1 MHLLIPFA
9 SRNDAAFLALAP
21 TLKLPNLARLLQRL
35 SPGPRDTAS
44 AESLLMPHERVLAR
58 AMPAGPEASVIP
70 CARITP
76 CHWQVGQGQVI
87 MGNPDELDLKA
98 DESRALLSAMQPYFQ
113 EDGIAL
119 IEEQSG
125 VWLAQGELFRDL
137 PLASTDRVIGRN
149 IDDWLNK
156 TPAAAK
162 LNRLQ
167 NEMQMLLYTH
177 PVNDRRAQRGAV
189 AVNSF
194 WASSP
199 PVTPQILQA
208 KQWVVP
214 RSLASAALRQD
225 ATAWAQAWQAID
237 ASDCRALL
245 AALEQGG
252 EHALTLCGDQHA
264 QTFTLTP
271 QRFWTR
277 IMNKIAPQPIS
288 KLLSEL

>member
-9 SRNDAAFLALAP
+9 SRNEAAFLALAP

-35 SPGPRDTAS
+35 SPGPLDTAS

-58 AMPAGPEASVIP
+58 AIPADTETSAIA

-87 MGNPDELDLKA
+87 MGNPEDLDLSE
-98 DESRALLSAMQPYFQ
+98 DESRALLNAMQPYFQ
-113 EDGIAL
+113 EDGIDL
-119 IEEQSG
+119 SHERSG

-137 PLASTDRVIGRN
+137 PLASTDRVTGRN

-177 PVNDRRAQRGAV
+177 PVNDLRAQRGAV

-214 RSLASAALRQD
+214 RCLASAALRQD
-225 ATAWAQAWQAID
+225 ATAWAQAWQDMD
-237 ASDCRALL
+237 ATDCRALL
-245 AALEQGG
+245 DALAQGG
-252 EHALTLCGDQHA
+252 EHTLTLCGDQHA

-271 QRFWTR
+271 QRLWTQ
-277 IMNKIAPQPIS
+277 IMNKIAPKPLS
-288 KLLSEL
+288 KLLSTL